1 MPVTRL
7 SAGQTIIPRHSTH
20 CKRVVRPCIVSS
32 SSSSSSSTRSIKDQW
47 KLFKC
52 GRVPRLVRPK
62 NSRFLS
68 SRFNL
73 KNGDKLEYR
82 WSISRSKAVEK
93 LVIGHFSSFL
103 FKKKTAHVSSR
114 WIASKRVRTKLSSLL
129 SCAIARYAKPELV
142 LACTNSRILA
152 VERHARRKKNNFFFY
167 GN

>member
-32 SSSSSSSTRSIKDQW
+32 SSSSSSTRSIKDQW

-52 GRVPRLVRPK
+52 GRVPRLRPSEKFPFPLRSVRFK
-62 NSRFLS
+62 KRRQARISVVDFAIES
-68 SRFNL
+68 SR
-73 KNGDKLEYR
+73 K
-82 WSISRSKAVEK
+82 V
-93 LVIGHFSSFL
+93 GHFSSFL
-103 FKKKTAHVSSR
+103 FKKRTAHVSSP

-142 LACTNSRILA
+142 LPCTNSRILA